1 MIMVPG
7 QYPGNNPTGGQ
18 MTWWEEILYVIG
30 VSSFFI
36 GSLVFWVWLYFEFF
50 Y

>member
-1 MIMVPG
+1 MIMIPG
-7 QYPGNNPTGGQ
+7 RIPDPHASDD

>member
-1 MIMVPG
+1 MIMIPG
-7 QYPGNNPTGGQ
+7 RIPDPHASDD

-36 GSLVFWVWLYFEFF
+36 AGLVVLVYVVFF
-50 Y
+50 L